1 MSLLLPGAA
10 VVECRTDQLHQAAVA
25 VVVELS
31 LRLGCQ

>member
-1 MSLLLPGAA
+1 MSLLLPAVV